1 MRSCKERAKEAL
13 PSWLKQFTYTTTFD
27 SISIRVATK
36 GLSWS
41 MIAVPP
47 EAQEKY
53 SELAT

>member
-1 MRSCKERAKEAL
+1 MRFCKERAKEAL
-13 PSWLKQFTYTTTFD
+13 PSWLEQFTYATTFD
-27 SISIRVATK
+27 SISIQLATK

-41 MIAVPP
+41 MIAVPS